1 MHPYNAPK
9 YHALLKRASIFA
21 QAKQRILLWVVAHD
35 DPGRTDAGAL
45 KGPALQRQRDRW
57 LQLHDKQTGGIMG
70 LLPCVRGL
78 PMRFTETVDREKR
91 IFKNTR
97 GVLEGWELS
106 DLDAERVRD
115 ERSDGDRER
124 SRDKAR
130 SRAQS
135 ALRRARASRTMS
147 PSSRER
153 GRQRVP
159 PLSNGRATNGPCAEP
174 ARK

>member
-1 MHPYNAPK
+1 MQAGAARRTPK

-115 ERSDGDRER
+115 ERSMEVF
-124 SRDKAR
+124 
-130 SRAQS
+130 
-135 ALRRARASRTMS
+135 LRNH
-147 PSSRER
+147 PKHLL
-153 GRQRVP
+153 VK
-159 PLSNGRATNGPCAEP
+159 L
-174 ARK
+174 